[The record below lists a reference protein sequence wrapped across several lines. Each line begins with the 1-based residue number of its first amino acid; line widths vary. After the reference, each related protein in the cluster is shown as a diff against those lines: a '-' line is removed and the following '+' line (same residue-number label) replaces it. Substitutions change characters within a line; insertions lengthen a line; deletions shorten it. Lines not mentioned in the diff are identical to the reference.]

1 VDKKMID
8 QLNDEFDATV
18 KREIWKHLGKQL
30 TKPVEEMPI
39 CKHLRTRI
47 LSGLKRNKMDKM
59 GTYHTELTIGEA
71 LTISLSELKRTPNFG
86 RKSFKY
92 WKELRSNYLEGFR
105 RSLD

>member
-1 VDKKMID
+1 
-8 QLNDEFDATV
+8 
-18 KREIWKHLGKQL
+18 
-30 TKPVEEMPI
+30 
-39 CKHLRTRI
+39 
-47 LSGLKRNKMDKM
+47 MDKM